1 MSNFVLF
8 FKETKSMGWRG
19 FTGQAEPGELGVSS
33 DLKQGLKGSGGG
45 GKENSRQNSQ
55 WLECLF
61 RKQQGLSDNT
71 G

>member
-19 FTGQAEPGELGVSS
+19 FTGQDEPGKLSVSS
-33 DLKQGLKGSGGG
+33 DPKQDLKATGGG
-45 GKENSRQNSQ
+45 GR
-55 WLECLF
+55 
-61 RKQQGLSDNT
+61 RIRGRTLS

>member
-45 GKENSRQNSQ
+45 GR
-55 WLECLF
+55 
-61 RKQQGLSDNT
+61 RIRGRTLS